1 MRAILILIQTREI
14 QILIAVTHQCSLI
27 RQIAPSLAGQNPPRT
42 MTRRLG
48 AEPGWSGESL
58 ESILNLDYPLRS
70 PSPGQSPAPRPAP
83 RHIRA
88 DDESGPDP
96 TTPNA
101 SPCWDRC
108 AGTAASGCGRQWD
121 TRDGVSR
128 APPRRVWQFRLADYS
143 GTWSGESSL
152 RCNALSRPIWA
163 TSRVWQNGAAQ
174 CEP

>member
-108 AGTAASGCGRQWD
+108 AGTAASGCGTQGMACLGR
-121 TRDGVSR
+121 RR
-128 APPRRVWQFRLADYS
+128 AES
-143 GTWSGESSL
+143 GSSAW
-152 RCNALSRPIWA
+152 RTTA
-163 TSRVWQNGAAQ
+163 
-174 CEP
+174 EPGQEKLENPH